1 MFNKIYIVFIF
12 SARLRVKRFELRG
25 PNRDEDEAVDRE
37 ALVAEEA
44 AETIAS
50 TAGSLVTG
58 SVIVPRREDL
68 TEVAEAVAVVS
79 VEAVRDHME
88 VVALEAAVM
97 EEEVMEPRDRTA
109 VDPEEEEEEEE
120 EEEAGFEDVVEDSAV
135 DVDVAT
141 ASSVT
146 SQITGPESAPRS
158 NRSRG
163 TFMSPAFINH
173 DLSRLILNLPMKP

>member
-120 EEEAGFEDVVEDSAV
+120 AAGFEDVVEDSAV

>member
-1 MFNKIYIVFIF
+1 MYIVFIF

-68 TEVAEAVAVVS
+68 TEVAEAAAVVS

-97 EEEVMEPRDRTA
+97 EEEEVMEHRDRTA
-109 VDPEEEEEEEE
+109 VDPEEE